1 MKKILTIAILALCA
15 LTAANAQHVV
25 IGGADRGRF
34 SKYLLIETQPG
45 RYMEVRVSNRE
56 YRKWQAHEAKQK
68 ERMERALARI
78 ADRADRLTR
87 RTTDAPVNDV
97 AMAPSKEV
105 KGNQNQNL

>member
-56 YRKWQAHEAKQK
+56 YRKWQAHEEKQK
-68 ERMERALARI
+68 QRMERALARL
-78 ADRADRLTR
+78 AERRTR
-87 RTTDAPVNDV
+87 RTTDSPVNDV
-97 AMAPSKEV
+97 AMAPSKEI
-105 KGNQNQNL
+105 KGNQKL

>member
-68 ERMERALARI
+68 ERMERALV
-78 ADRADRLTR
+78 RLAERRTR
-87 RTTDAPVNDV
+87 RTMDAPAHDV
-97 AMAPSKEV
+97 AMAPSKEI
-105 KGNQNQNL
+105 KGNQKL